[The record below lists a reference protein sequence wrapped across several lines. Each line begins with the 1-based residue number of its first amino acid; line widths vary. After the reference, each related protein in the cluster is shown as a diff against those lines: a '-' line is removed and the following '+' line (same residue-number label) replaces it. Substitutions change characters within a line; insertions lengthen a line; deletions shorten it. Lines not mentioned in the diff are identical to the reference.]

1 MDDGDRNSPPRK
13 RARLTSPRAT
23 DTSPAHRDD
32 AAEAAMDVDAQSAAV
47 GVDVGDA
54 SSFLTQQQQPEARAS
69 VAAVNSRLGDG
80 QTNASSSSVL
90 RLAEDMSSVSDS
102 RRLMFLSIS
111 TLFNNAPVLA
121 QQEGSGRV
129 GMGEMNFPVA
139 NEQDGGDVDDEEVV
153 NATMMEPAMMM
164 EANNHVSEES
174 SGTDDEE
181 LQQLTR
187 VTQDPSVI
195 VDMFNGEGG
204 GEVRIEDLLH
214 TLFVAAKEAK
224 VTPILQCLRIIKK
237 SKNAEEL
244 MKRAVTEEDD
254 TGLTLLM
261 ISVRNNMYSVTAL
274 LLQEGADVNQW
285 NEKRTYA
292 LLLAAQKGLDDITK
306 LLLENGANEES
317 KNMSLIPA
325 SHFGHLSA
333 VQLLLEFG
341 ADQNYSNKKGTTP
354 LMRAAQEGREN
365 VVKFLISKG
374 ADACAANNEGM
385 TALMLAAQ
393 RGHARIATI
402 LIASGSNVNKQTR
415 QGSTA
420 LLLAA
425 KRGHTAAVE
434 SLLTAGADIFMKDDR
449 DKTAAETANRRGHLD
464 LFLKITVSN
473 QIRLMR
479 EGLRRERSFTLMSL
493 STLYVMS
500 RATLASAYYL
510 PQRRKDFELMDRTM
524 RLPKPLLEN
533 IALYLPLCR
542 MWDRQLRYLIYEA
555 PFHPSRVVKQGIDI
569 LDEILLTVGLEMR
582 SSLKTIKQECESYH
596 NGHLALLRDSAEFR
610 SIFTT
615 ESRLPMPMEMLK
627 KFRRLADVQGALRS
641 YAMSNAI
648 QFGPEVAQDIVA
660 LLTELLDWDAAR
672 KRTESSVD
680 VLGAVTGSSTSS

>member
-1 MDDGDRNSPPRK
+1 MDGDRNSPPRK
-13 RARLTSPRAT
+13 RVRLTSPRANNA
-23 DTSPAHRDD
+23 SPGRRDD
-32 AAEAAMDVDAQSAAV
+32 AAAAAMDVDAQSASA
-47 GVDVGDA
+47 GAVDVGDA
-54 SSFLTQQQQPEARAS
+54 STFLTQQQSEES
-69 VAAVNSRLGDG
+69 GAAVEFRLGDDRMDALPG
-80 QTNASSSSVL
+80 DSL
-90 RLAEDMSSVSDS
+90 HLAEDVSSVSDP
-102 RRLMFLSIS
+102 RRFTFLSFS
-111 TLFNNAPVLA
+111 ALFNNAPVLA

-129 GMGEMNFPVA
+129 GMAETNFPVT
-139 NEQDGGDVDDEEVV
+139 NEHGDMNVDDEEVM
-153 NATMMEPAMMM
+153 NATMMEPEMMM
-164 EANNHVSEES
+164 GANNHASEES

-195 VDMFNGEGG
+195 VDMLNGEGG

-224 VTPILQCLRIIKK
+224 ATPILQCLRIIKK
-237 SKNAEEL
+237 NKNAEEL

-261 ISVRNNMYSVTAL
+261 ISVRNNMPTISAL
-274 LLQEGADVNQW
+274 LIQEGADVNQW

-341 ADQNYSNKKGTTP
+341 ANQNYSNKKGTTP

-365 VVKFLISKG
+365 VVRFLISKG
-374 ADACAANNEGM
+374 ADACAAN
-385 TALMLAAQ
+385 
-393 RGHARIATI
+393 
-402 LIASGSNVNKQTR
+402 TR

-479 EGLRRERSFTLMSL
+479 EGLRRERSFMLMSL

-500 RATLASAYYL
+500 RATLAPAYYL
-510 PQRRKDFELMDRTM
+510 PQRRKDFELMDRTI

-542 MWDRQLRYLIYEA
+542 MWDRQLRYLVYEA
-555 PFHPSRVVKQGIDI
+555 PFQPSRVVKQGIDI
-569 LDEILLTVGLEMR
+569 LDEILLAVGLEMR

-596 NGHLALLRDSAEFR
+596 ANGHLALLRDSAEFR

-615 ESRLPMPMEMLK
+615 ESRLPMPTEMLK

-641 YAMSNAI
+641 YAVNNAI

-672 KRTESSVD
+672 KRAESSVD
-680 VLGAVTGSSTSS
+680 VLQAATGSSESP